1 MEQHVITRT
10 PLPLPRVLAGLTILR
25 GCHQIPMSNLED
37 VIAKKIEIE
46 LRSLNQKN
54 KNNRVRN
61 SAEVWIKTIS
71 SNPRDPALLKD
82 RIALIRVE
90 LDGTQEREKTNVLA
104 TELVALKWLLWMVN
118 ESRQRHIDPEHVV

>member
-1 MEQHVITRT
+1 
-10 PLPLPRVLAGLTILR
+10 
-25 GCHQIPMSNLED
+25 MSNLED

-46 LRSLNQKN
+46 LRSLNQN
-54 KNNRVRN
+54 TNNNRARN
-61 SAEVWIKTIS
+61 SAETWIKTIS

-90 LDGTQEREKTNVLA
+90 LDGTLEREMTNVLA

-118 ESRQRHIDPEHVV
+118 ESRLRHIDPERVV